1 MEKQMEI
8 YLLFTV
14 GGIVILL
21 TMLMIFRSL
30 AHRINEPHTKQD
42 EKIQAL
48 EQKVARLEEQL
59 DK

>member
-1 MEKQMEI
+1 MEI

-30 AHRINEPHTKQD
+30 AHWINEPHTKQD

>member
-30 AHRINEPHTKQD
+30 AHWINEPHTKQD